1 MDGVEFK
8 DGANLDD
15 VVLMPTGRL
24 TREEIRKIPTNAHML
39 QVNIDEDGVSFAG
52 GRFNADSKQAW
63 INQLGDEDEAFE
75 NTTVFYVRPEKLKD
89 PDVPL
94 EGLATPEEIAD
105 ERIRANYNTMSEL
118 EDHLDRGEVDADGIR
133 AMLIVAVEQG
143 RKGLVQNPF

>member
-1 MDGVEFK
+1 MGSDMEIRT
-8 DGANLDD
+8 DTPEDI
-15 VVLMPTGRL
+15 VLMPTGRL
-24 TREEIRKIPTNAHML
+24 TRDEIRKIPVGAHIL
-39 QVNIDEDGVSFAG
+39 QANVEQDGVTFVG
-52 GRFNADSKQAW
+52 GIFKADSKQAW
-63 INQLGDEDEAFE
+63 IDQLEDEDEAFE
-75 NTTVFYVRPEKLKD
+75 NTTVFYVRPDKLKN